1 MLGVGMKIVFVDL
14 RIYKAFL
21 HTTRGTNGTRRRT
34 SIENGRYDVLITT
47 RVTEQIME
55 NLRPRSVA
63 SAPPTGGANTS
74 RSLTRREGERAVTHR
89 RCR

>member
-1 MLGVGMKIVFVDL
+1 MHMLKESNRHEGLVFVDL
-14 RIYKAFL
+14 RIYSYKAFL

-63 SAPPTGGANTS
+63 LGSADGGSKHIPA
-74 RSLTRREGERAVTHR
+74 L
-89 RCR
+89 